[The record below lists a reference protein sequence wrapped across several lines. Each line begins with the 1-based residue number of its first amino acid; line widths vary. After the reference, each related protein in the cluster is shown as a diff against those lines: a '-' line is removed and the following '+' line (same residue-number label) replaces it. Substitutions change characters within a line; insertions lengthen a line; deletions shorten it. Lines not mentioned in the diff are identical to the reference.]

1 MIIRPAVL
9 GDTPALLSLWNPI
22 IRDTT
27 ITFNPTE
34 KTGADIAQFIAD
46 KASAGH
52 AVLVSEVDGAVVG
65 FASYGQFR
73 GGVGYSHTMEHSIV
87 LGPHA
92 RGRGIGRALMVGIES
107 HARAAGAHSI
117 FAGVSAENP
126 DGRAFHAAIGFAE
139 VVTLR
144 QVGYKFGR
152 WIDLHLMQKFLT

>member
-1 MIIRPAVL
+1 MIIRPATL
-9 GDTPALLSLWNPI
+9 RDTPAILSIWNPI

-34 KTGADIAQFIAD
+34 KTHADLAQFIAD
-46 KASAGH
+46 KANAGH
-52 AVLVSEVDGAVVG
+52 AVLVADVDGAVAG

-73 GGVGYSHTMEHSIV
+73 GGAGYGHTMEHTVV
-87 LGPHA
+87 LGADA
-92 RGRGIGRALMVGIES
+92 RGRGIGRALMAGIET
-107 HARAAGAHSI
+107 HARNAGVHSL
-117 FAGVSAENP
+117 FAGVSAENAQ
-126 DGRAFHAAIGFAE
+126 GRAFHAAIGFAE